1 MPNIID
7 FMSVVSV
14 FTALSVFFAYL
25 FCALEY
31 VLFSTFVFRF
41 ERCAAGL
48 FCLVRYSRM
57 HAGMPEKEVLRRL
70 YGQKNGETLLCLL

>member
-31 VLFSTFVFRF
+31 ILLSTFVFRF
-41 ERCAAGL
+41 ERCAAGDR
-48 FCLVRYSRM
+48 LVRYSRM
-57 HAGMPEKEVLRRL
+57 HAEMPKKEVLRSL
-70 YGQKNGETLLCLL
+70 YGQKNWETLLCLL

>member
-14 FTALSVFFAYL
+14 FTTSSVFFAY
-25 FCALEY
+25 F
-31 VLFSTFVFRF
+31 VLRIGVYTPFHFRVSF
-41 ERCAAGL
+41 RAVCSGGR
-48 FCLVRYSRM
+48 LVRYSRM
-57 HAGMPEKEVLRRL
+57 HAEMPKKEVLRSL

>member
-25 FCALEY
+25 FCAFEY
-31 VLFSTFVFRF
+31 RLLSAFLFRF
-41 ERCAAGL
+41 ERCAAGDR
-48 FCLVRYSRM
+48 LVRYSRM
-57 HAGMPEKEVLRRL
+57 HAEMPKKEVLRSL